1 MFLTPSCI
9 INFWIIPIHRRRRR
23 WQDSSLCPSALPCP
37 TTTAVIQSSQ
47 QYSRWLKHTIT
58 WRNTKE
64 KCIKFENRFCYY
76 FISSKKV
83 FFLSFLVSH
92 SFSFQE
98 IFAFILNNILFK
110 VKIELFIQ
118 SLIRLYSL
126 PIQSAN
132 VEMAAPADLI
142 ASISLSPTVS
152 WWYSVLSDV
161 LEVMVMTAKYLLIM
175 CPR

>member
-1 MFLTPSCI
+1 M
-9 INFWIIPIHRRRRR
+9 
-23 WQDSSLCPSALPCP
+23 
-37 TTTAVIQSSQ
+37 
-47 QYSRWLKHTIT
+47 
-58 WRNTKE
+58 
-64 KCIKFENRFCYY
+64 
-76 FISSKKV
+76 

-98 IFAFILNNILFK
+98 IFAFILYNILFK

-152 WWYSVLSDV
+152 
-161 LEVMVMTAKYLLIM
+161 
-175 CPR
+175 